1 MTADEY
7 AKNIEACINE
17 LEEKVPDFILTFGV
31 SLSNQIRERI
41 QLRGEGKDGA
51 FKKYTVK
58 YDAYKTKKGKNQGF
72 RDLTFSGD
80 LMKEFVVYKNNKNY
94 ELGFKTE
101 LSKAKAEGNTKFAN
115 VDNIIEAKDD
125 EIDLEIEQFETSI
138 MNLLKK
144 YLA

>member
-31 SLSNQIRERI
+31 SLSSQIRERI

-51 FKKYTVK
+51 FKKYTDK

-80 LMKEFVVYKNNKNY
+80 LMKEFGVYKNDKNY
-94 ELGFKTE
+94 ELGFKTD

>member
-1 MTADEY
+1 MTAEEY
-7 AKNIEACINE
+7 AKNIENCVRE
-17 LEEKVPDFILTFGV
+17 LEEKVPDFVLAFGV
-31 SLSNQIRERI
+31 SLSSQIRERI

-58 YDAYKTKKGKNQGF
+58 YDAYKTKKRKNQGF

-80 LMKEFVVYKNNKNY
+80 LMKEFGVYKNNKNY
-94 ELGFKTE
+94 EIGFKKE
-101 LSKAKAEGNTKFAN
+101 LSKDIAEGNSKYAG

-125 EIDLEIEQFETSI
+125 EIDIEIEQFEISI

>member
-7 AKNIEACINE
+7 AKNIENCVRE

-31 SLSNQIRERI
+31 SLSSQIRERI

-80 LMKEFVVYKNNKNY
+80 LMKEFGVYKNNKNY
-94 ELGFKTE
+94 EIGFKTD

-125 EIDLEIEQFETSI
+125 EIDLEIKQFEMSI

>member
-1 MTADEY
+1 MTAEEY
-7 AKNIEACINE
+7 AKNIEACVRE
-17 LEEKVPDFILTFGV
+17 LEEKVPDFVLSFGV
-31 SLSNQIRERI
+31 SLSSQIRERI

-51 FKKYTVK
+51 FKKYTKK
-58 YDAYKTKKGKNQGF
+58 YDAYKTKKRINQGF

-80 LMKEFVVYKNNKNY
+80 LMKEFGVYKNDKNY
-94 ELGFKTE
+94 ELGFKTD

>member
-1 MTADEY
+1 MTAEEY
-7 AKNIEACINE
+7 KKNIEDCIKE

-31 SLSNQIRERI
+31 SLSSQIRERI
-41 QLRGEGKDGA
+41 QLRGEGKNGA

-80 LMKEFVVYKNNKNY
+80 LMKEFGVYKNNKNY
-94 ELGFKTE
+94 EIGFKTD

>member
-1 MTADEY
+1 MTAEEY
-7 AKNIEACINE
+7 AKNIENCVRE

-31 SLSNQIRERI
+31 SLSSQIRERI

-80 LMKEFVVYKNNKNY
+80 LMKEFGVYKNNKNY
-94 ELGFKTE
+94 EIGFKTD

>member
-1 MTADEY
+1 MTSDEY

-31 SLSNQIRERI
+31 SLSSQIRERI

-58 YDAYKTKKGKNQGF
+58 YDAYKTKKGRNQGF

-80 LMKEFVVYKNNKNY
+80 LMKEFGVYKNNKNY
-94 ELGFKTE
+94 ELGFKTD
-101 LSKAKAEGNTKFAN
+101 LSKAKAEGNSKYAD

-125 EIDLEIEQFETSI
+125 EIDTEIEQFETSI

>member
-1 MTADEY
+1 MTAEEY
-7 AKNIEACINE
+7 AKNIENCINE
-17 LEEKVPDFILTFGV
+17 LEEKVPDFVLSFGV
-31 SLSNQIRERI
+31 SLSSQIRERI

-80 LMKEFVVYKNNKNY
+80 LMKEFGVYKNNKNY
-94 ELGFKTE
+94 ELGFKTD
-101 LSKAKAEGNTKFAN
+101 LSKAKAEENTKFAN

>member
-7 AKNIEACINE
+7 AKNIESCINE
-17 LEEKVPDFILTFGV
+17 LEEKVPDFVLSFGV
-31 SLSNQIRERI
+31 SLSSQIRERI

-80 LMKEFVVYKNNKNY
+80 LMKEFGVYKNNKNY
-94 ELGFKTE
+94 ELGFKTD

>member
-1 MTADEY
+1 MTAEEY
-7 AKNIEACINE
+7 AKNIENCVRE
-17 LEEKVPDFILTFGV
+17 LEEKVPDFVLSFGV
-31 SLSNQIRERI
+31 SLSSQIRERI

-51 FKKYTVK
+51 FKKYTKK
-58 YDAYKTKKGKNQGF
+58 YDAYKTKKERNQGF

-80 LMKEFVVYKNNKNY
+80 LMKEFGVYKNDKNY
-94 ELGFKTE
+94 ELGFKTD

-115 VDNIIEAKDD
+115 VDNIIEAKDE

>member
-7 AKNIEACINE
+7 AKNIESCINE

-31 SLSNQIRERI
+31 SLSSQIRERI

-51 FKKYTVK
+51 FKKYTKK
-58 YDAYKTKKGKNQGF
+58 YDAYKTKKEKNQGF

-80 LMKEFVVYKNNKNY
+80 LMKEFGVYKNDKNY
-94 ELGFKTE
+94 ELGFKTD

>member
-1 MTADEY
+1 MTAGEY

-17 LEEKVPDFILTFGV
+17 LEEKVPDFVLSFGV
-31 SLSNQIRERI
+31 SLSSQIRERI

-51 FKKYTVK
+51 FKKYTKK
-58 YDAYKTKKGKNQGF
+58 YDAYKTKKEKNQGF

-80 LMKEFVVYKNNKNY
+80 LMKEFGVYKNNKNY
-94 ELGFKTE
+94 ELGFKTD

>member
-7 AKNIEACINE
+7 AKNIEACVRE

-31 SLSNQIRERI
+31 SLSSQIRERI

-80 LMKEFVVYKNNKNY
+80 LMKEFGVYKNNKNY
-94 ELGFKTE
+94 ELGFKTD

-125 EIDLEIEQFETSI
+125 EIDTEIEQFEMSI

>member
-7 AKNIEACINE
+7 AKNIENCVRE

-31 SLSNQIRERI
+31 SLSSQIRERI

-80 LMKEFVVYKNNKNY
+80 LMKEFGVYKNNKNY
-94 ELGFKTE
+94 EIGFKTD

>member
-1 MTADEY
+1 MS
-7 AKNIEACINE
+7 
-17 LEEKVPDFILTFGV
+17 FGV
-31 SLSNQIRERI
+31 SLSSQIRERI

-51 FKKYTVK
+51 FKKYTKK
-58 YDAYKTKKGKNQGF
+58 YDAYKTKKEKNQGF

-80 LMKEFVVYKNNKNY
+80 LMKEFGVYKNDKNY
-94 ELGFKTE
+94 ELGFKTD
-101 LSKAKAEGNTKFAN
+101 LSKAKAEGNSKYAG

-125 EIDLEIEQFETSI
+125 EIDTEIEQFETSI

>member
-17 LEEKVPDFILTFGV
+17 LEEKVPDFVLSFGV
-31 SLSNQIRERI
+31 SLSSQIRERI

-51 FKKYTVK
+51 FKKYTKK
-58 YDAYKTKKGKNQGF
+58 YDAYKTKKGRNQGF

-80 LMKEFVVYKNNKNY
+80 LMKEFGVYKNNKNY
-94 ELGFKTE
+94 EIGFKKE
-101 LSKAKAEGNTKFAN
+101 LSKDIAEGNSKYAG

-125 EIDLEIEQFETSI
+125 EIDIEIEQFETSI

>member
-7 AKNIEACINE
+7 AKNIESCINE

-31 SLSNQIRERI
+31 SLSSQIRERI

-51 FKKYTVK
+51 FKKYTKK

-80 LMKEFVVYKNNKNY
+80 LMKEFGVYKNNKNY
-94 ELGFKTE
+94 ELGFKTD

>member
-31 SLSNQIRERI
+31 SLSSQIRERI

-51 FKKYTVK
+51 FKKYTKK
-58 YDAYKTKKGKNQGF
+58 YDAYKTKKEKNQGF

-80 LMKEFVVYKNNKNY
+80 LMKEFIRI
-94 ELGFKTE
+94 
-101 LSKAKAEGNTKFAN
+101 TKITN
-115 VDNIIEAKDD
+115 WVLKQIYQKQKQRGIP
-125 EIDLEIEQFETSI
+125 
-138 MNLLKK
+138 NLQT
-144 YLA
+144 

>member
-1 MTADEY
+1 MTSDEY

-31 SLSNQIRERI
+31 SLSSQIRERI

-80 LMKEFVVYKNNKNY
+80 LMKEFGVYKNNKNY
-94 ELGFKTE
+94 ELGFKTD
-101 LSKAKAEGNTKFAN
+101 LSKAKAEGNSKYAD

-125 EIDLEIEQFETSI
+125 EIDTEIEQFETSI